1 MEISTDIAETFLT
14 TKTISH
20 TFTPPMIQNAT
31 TCAKLQLV
39 AVRSHLKEKRKKN
52 LEEKLKIVIYIR
64 VAPTFKELVTTT

>member
-39 AVRSHLKEKRKKN
+39 AVRSHLKEMELLKKG
-52 LEEKLKIVIYIR
+52 KSKIAICIGE
-64 VAPTFKELVTTT
+64 APTFKELVTTT